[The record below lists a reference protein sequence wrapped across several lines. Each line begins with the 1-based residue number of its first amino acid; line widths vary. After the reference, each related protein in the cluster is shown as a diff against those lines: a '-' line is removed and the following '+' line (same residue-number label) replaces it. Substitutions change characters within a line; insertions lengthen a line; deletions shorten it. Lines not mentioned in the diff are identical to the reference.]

1 MNAVAAEHEQSDVV
15 ELRATGPGER
25 LRIARV
31 SRDMDISKVAGQLH
45 LTVDLVEALEC
56 DDYSELPAR
65 VFVRGYLRNYARLVE
80 LPVDSIL
87 AQFDDLWPEDQEAV
101 KIEKAPR
108 LPADQRPGRNWA
120 SVVTWLLVIAGIV
133 LFLMWWQGY
142 LDRFTAQVEETPA
155 APAVGTPAD
164 LSPEP
169 PAAAMPLPTPAS
181 PPEQPAEQEAA
192 PQLLEGPGL
201 LALPPARESEVENP
215 TPVAPPAQAGTSA
228 STSPA
233 EPQQASAAQ
242 AAVDAGGQ
250 EAPTVAAVETPPPAA
265 TPGIVVSFREDCWVD
280 IRGSERSFK
289 LFGTMRKGTKRTL
302 EGQPPYKFVLGN
314 AAAVEIRV
322 NGEPFDL
329 GPHTKDNVARFAL
342 SP

>member
-1 MNAVAAEHEQSDVV
+1 MNAVAAEHEKSDVV

-25 LRIARV
+25 LRNARV
-31 SRDMDISKVAGQLH
+31 SRDMDIAKVAGQLH

-65 VFVRGYLRNYARLVE
+65 VFVRGYLRNYARLVD

-87 AQFDDLWPEDQEAV
+87 AQFDDLWPEDQDTV
-101 KIEKAPR
+101 KIERAPR

-120 SVVTWLLVIAGIV
+120 SGVTWLLVIAGIV

-142 LDRFTAQVEETPA
+142 LDRFTAQVEEAPTT
-155 APAVGTPAD
+155 PAVGIPAD
-164 LSPEP
+164 IASEQSQ
-169 PAAAMPLPTPAS
+169 AAMPVAPPPPA
-181 PPEQPAEQEAA
+181 PAQAAEEQAS

-201 LALPPARESEVENP
+201 LALPPARDNQAE
-215 TPVAPPAQAGTSA
+215 TTAPVAPQAQAD
-228 STSPA
+228 TSPA
-233 EPQQASAAQ
+233 AALAS
-242 AAVDAGGQ
+242 VDAGAQ
-250 EAPTVAAVETPPPAA
+250 ETPGVAGGETTPPVT

-289 LFGTMRKGTKRTL
+289 LFGTMRKGTQRTL
-302 EGQPPYKFVLGN
+302 DGQPPFKFVLGN

-329 GPHTKDNVARFAL
+329 GPHTRDNVARFTL

>member
-25 LRIARV
+25 LRNARV
-31 SRDMDISKVAGQLH
+31 SRDMDIAKVAGQLH

-65 VFVRGYLRNYARLVE
+65 VFVRGYLRNYARLVD

-87 AQFDDLWPEDQEAV
+87 AQFDGLWPEDQDTV

-120 SVVTWLLVIAGIV
+120 SGVTWLLVIAGIV

-142 LDRFTAQVEETPA
+142 LDRFTAQVEEAPA
-155 APAVGTPAD
+155 PPAVGTPAD
-164 LSPEP
+164 TA
-169 PAAAMPLPTPAS
+169 PAQSQAAMPLA
-181 PPEQPAEQEAA
+181 PPMPAEPAEEPA
-192 PQLLEGPGL
+192 PAQLLEGPGL
-201 LALPPARESEVENP
+201 LALPPARDSQAE
-215 TPVAPPAQAGTSA
+215 TIAPVAP
-228 STSPA
+228 
-233 EPQQASAAQ
+233 Q
-242 AAVDAGGQ
+242 AAALAPVDAGTQ
-250 EAPTVAAVETPPPAA
+250 ETPAVAGGETTPPLT

-289 LFGTMRKGTKRTL
+289 LFGTMRKGTERTL
-302 EGQPPYKFVLGN
+302 DGQPPYKFVLGN

-329 GPHTKDNVARFAL
+329 GPHTKDNVARFTL